1 MRISEVAN
9 KAGLRPSALRYYE
22 RIGLLPPPMRVNGR
36 RSYGPNVLLLLT
48 GIAVAKHAGFTVEEI
63 KHLFYGFPND
73 VRASARWSKL
83 AGAKMLEV
91 DRLIERASGDETFA
105 RRGTQ
110 LQMLRSQRVRAAA
123 EPDPDRFRR
132 SGSLAQ
138 RLVYSGF

>member
-91 DRLIERASGDETFA
+91 DRLIERARGMKRLLEEGLSCRCSGLSECEL
-105 RRGTQ
+105 
-110 LQMLRSQRVRAAA
+110 LQSPIQIDSEGLGA
-123 EPDPDRFRR
+123 
-132 SGSLAQ
+132 
-138 RLVYSGF
+138 